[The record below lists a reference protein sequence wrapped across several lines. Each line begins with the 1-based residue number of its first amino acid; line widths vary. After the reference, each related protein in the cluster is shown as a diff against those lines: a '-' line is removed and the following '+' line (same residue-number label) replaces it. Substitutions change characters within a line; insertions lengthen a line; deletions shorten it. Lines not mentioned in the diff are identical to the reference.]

1 MIRNL
6 ALTFSAL
13 LVATL
18 AFAAEPAVS
27 LVSQEALLERQQK
40 ADPELFVLD
49 VRTPEEFAAGHVPGA
64 VNIPHDQV
72 AVRLMDVP
80 KDKDVV
86 IYCRSGRRAAL
97 AAEALAAKGYTRLG
111 HLDGDMVAWEAKG
124 RPVERP
130 AGAKAAGQ

>member
-6 ALTFSAL
+6 TLTFGTL

-27 LVSQEALLERQQK
+27 LVSQEALLARQQK
-40 ADPELFVLD
+40 GDPALFVLD

-72 AVRLMDVP
+72 AARVTDVP

-86 IYCRSGRRAAL
+86 IYCRSGRRSAL

-111 HLDGDMVAWEAKG
+111 HLDGDMMAWEAKG
-124 RPVERP
+124 LPVERP